1 MHSLTHFYEMQGYDH
16 AVYNVYAVVHL
27 ADDASQFGLIE
38 NISSFPYEYFLHKF
52 KRLIRKPEFPLQ
64 QVMKETRRGGIQ
76 TIQQIIRRLSEENQ
90 ERRNPNNST
99 VIRRH

>member
-38 NISSFPYEYFLHKF
+38 NISSFPYEYFLHKL

-64 QVMKETRRGGIQ
+64 QVT
-76 TIQQIIRRLSEENQ
+76 
-90 ERRNPNNST
+90 
-99 VIRRH
+99 